1 MAASIKKQD
10 THEGTYVVEGQ
21 RILELTRVYYVTGLS
36 STDWQSEAVNTVGV
50 WAWDSYPA
58 PRAFMRAVGFDVEGL
73 GKGIA
78 RVVVRYINSTA
89 QYINGS
95 SALETVETDKDRNDD
110 PITLSN
116 VGALKNGEELG
127 GATIASGDEEA
138 VTRPGIISVTRPLT
152 TFSIRRIE
160 ANSALVAGGIDPL
173 VLQAS
178 YVNRV
183 NSTSFFGFP
192 PGEVLCE
199 SINFDNDGL
208 GDVAF
213 NMAYEFRAKEHGWNP
228 EAILFDVAT
237 GEPYVGLVQGVGR
250 KIVDYYWA
258 ENLNALRF

>member
-10 THEGTYVVEGQ
+10 THEGTCVVEGQ
-21 RILELTRVYYVTGLS
+21 RILEMTRVFYIEGLS
-36 STDWQSEAVNTVGV
+36 STDWQWNAVLATGV
-50 WAWDSYPA
+50 SAWDMHPG
-58 PRAFMRAVGFDVEGL
+58 RTFMRAVGYEVEGL
-73 GKGIA
+73 GGGLA
-78 RVVVRYINSTA
+78 RVVVRYVNSTT

-95 SALETVETDKDRNDD
+95 SVLETVETDKDRNDD

-127 GATIASGDEEA
+127 GATIASGDGEA
-138 VTRPGIISVTRPLT
+138 VTRPVIISVTRPLT

-183 NSTSFFGFP
+183 NSTSFIGFP

-213 NMAYEFRAKEHGWNP
+213 NMAYEFRAKEYGWNP

-250 KIVDYYWA
+250 KIVEYYWA
-258 ENLNALRF
+258 ENFNALGF